1 MGGVHKV
8 NAGFTVL
15 LRVRAEC
22 VDAASTLLA
31 QLHADQARLPFAR
44 SSTTHFA
51 TLTIVPAQTWQD
63 EPLPPTLLFA
73 TSFCGPARAHAAE
86 LVDVMGAGLRAV
98 FAHCEDFDVGCDDE
112 ELEEFLLEHRSADTF
127 YSGMQNLSPD
137 DVRKQCQLRDA
148 IETYIDEQQ
157 ERGGMR
163 GTALEVR
170 TQLQDFVIARPDLAW
185 AREPVE
191 WSFMSWLIV
200 HWRSLLVE
208 AGVGALVACTIAGHF
223 IQSDVL
229 RAIVIGGWIALGV
242 FLVFLLVLLAT
253 IREAEDNQAYLSTRA
268 PDERARMLAATTVRP
283 VINEFTLAGPIKQE
297 GSLRPLFLRLS
308 LWVIARGVEGVPGI
322 PFLSSGIS
330 IPTVA
335 TARWIAA
342 DGGRRAIFISNFT
355 NEGKAYV
362 RDFIETTTGAMR
374 INLTFGFGL
383 GFPAT
388 RWVIL
393 DGALSDPNTYL
404 HSLAEN
410 QMPTMFWYG
419 PYRDISIDNIKRNRK
434 IREGLFADLDE
445 QEARDWLLL
454 L

>member
-8 NAGFTVL
+8 NAGLTVL
-15 LRVRAEC
+15 LRVRADC
-22 VDAASTLLA
+22 VDAASALLA
-31 QLHADQARLPFAR
+31 DMHADQARLPFAR

-51 TLTIVPAQTWQD
+51 TVTIVPAQTWQG
-63 EPLPPTLLFA
+63 EPLPATLLFA
-73 TSFCGPARAHAAE
+73 TSFCGPARMHVAE
-86 LVDVMGAGLRAV
+86 LVDVMATGIREV
-98 FAHCEDFDVGCDDE
+98 FAHCEDFDAGCDDE
-112 ELEEFLLEHRSADTF
+112 ELEQFLLDHRSADTF
-127 YSGMQNLSPD
+127 YSGMQNLSPE
-137 DVRKQCQLRDA
+137 DVRRQGELREA

-157 ERGGMR
+157 ARGGMR
-163 GTALEVR
+163 GGALEVR
-170 TQLQDFVIARPDLAW
+170 REIQDFVTSRPDLAW
-185 AREPVE
+185 AREPIE
-191 WSFMSWLIV
+191 WSLWSWLIV

-208 AGVGALVACTIAGHF
+208 AGVGALVLCTVARYF
-223 IQSDVL
+223 IDSGVL
-229 RAIVIGGWIALGV
+229 DAIVAGGWIVVGLI
-242 FLVFLLVLLAT
+242 LLLLLVILAT
-253 IREAEDNQAYLSTRA
+253 IREAEEDQTYLSIRA
-268 PDERARMLAATTVRP
+268 SDERARMLAATQARP

-308 LWVIARGVEGVPGI
+308 LWLIARGVEGVP
-322 PFLSSGIS
+322 FLPYLHSGIN

-362 RDFIETTTGAMR
+362 RDFIETATGAMR

-383 GFPAT
+383 GFPKT

-393 DGALSDPNTYL
+393 DGALTDPNTYL

-434 IREGLFADLDE
+434 IHEGLFADLDE
-445 QEARDWLLL
+445 DEARDWLLL